1 MAFFIAPRLSIIS
14 PTPHLT
20 VPGRGGRSGPLGR
33 GAAKDTLTDG
43 QQAARE
49 RQTEG
54 HGGACGALR
63 RRNQVHNLIF
73 VTA

>member
-54 HGGACGALR
+54 GAFGALR

-73 VTA
+73 ITA